1 MTVTAEYHKTHD
13 FGAVIIL
20 IGHTSL
26 RYVLLYAQL
35 SETYFGD
42 VSYVC
47 KEAFTRQDAMR
58 LVELGFEYVLTDTEG
73 VSLFRKTN

>member
-1 MTVTAEYHKTHD
+1 MV
-13 FGAVIIL
+13 L
-20 IGHTSL
+20 LGHTSL

-42 VSYVC
+42 VEGVMFA
-47 KEAFTRQDAMR
+47 KETFTRQDAMK
-58 LVELGFEYVLTDTEG
+58 LIQLGFEYVLTDKEG